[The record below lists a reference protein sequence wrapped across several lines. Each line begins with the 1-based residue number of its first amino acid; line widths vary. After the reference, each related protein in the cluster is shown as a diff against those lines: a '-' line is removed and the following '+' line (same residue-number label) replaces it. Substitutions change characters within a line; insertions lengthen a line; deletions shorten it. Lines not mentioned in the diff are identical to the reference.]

1 MNNVRVLSLLMR
13 LSETHVY
20 IYSSVFIHV
29 CIYICMYICVYI
41 DIYMY
46 VYMCVYICVYIHTYK
61 CLRLHQMISLQHF
74 NDHRA
79 CPFHFHA
86 RESLCVY
93 ASVCPCV
100 CARTSTT
107 IIKWFLSN
115 TLTSVVVV
123 MNNISC
129 SFPFYAPER
138 DTCIYIFKCMYTG
151 IYIYIYVCMCICVYI
166 DIYTYMYVYM
176 CVYTYM
182 YLHTHINMS
191 APASNDFSPTR

>member
-1 MNNVRVLSLLMR
+1 MR
-13 LSETHVY
+13 LKETHVY
-20 IYSSVFIHV
+20 IYSSVNIHAY
-29 CIYICMYICVYI
+29 IYVCMYIYVYI
-41 DIYMY
+41 DIYTYMY
-46 VYMCVYICVYIHTYK
+46 VYMCVYTYMYIHTYI
-61 CLRLHQMISLQHF
+61 CLRLHQMSSLQHA
-74 NDHRA
+74 NDQRT
-79 CPFHFHA
+79 CPFYFHA

-93 ASVCPCV
+93 VSVCLCM
-100 CARTSTT
+100 CGRTSTT

-182 YLHTHINMS
+182 YLHTHIHMS